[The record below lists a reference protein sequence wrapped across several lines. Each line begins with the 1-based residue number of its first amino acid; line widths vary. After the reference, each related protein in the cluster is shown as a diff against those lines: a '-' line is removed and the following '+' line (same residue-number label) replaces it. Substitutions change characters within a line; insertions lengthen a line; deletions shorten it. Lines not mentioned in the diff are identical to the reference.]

1 MNLAQINF
9 SNLYQQLGQ
18 TGGGFTFS
26 SGLQLGQIV
35 GALLPYLFVIA
46 GLLLLLYL
54 IFGGF
59 TYLTSAGDPKKMEDA
74 KGKITGAL
82 VGFLI
87 VFVSFWIV
95 QIVGKVFGIEQVIDI
110 FG

>member
-1 MNLAQINF
+1 MHLAQINF
-9 SNLYQQLGQ
+9 SNLYRQIGQ
-18 TGGGFTFS
+18 SGGTFTFS
-26 SGLQLGQIV
+26 SGLTLGQLV
-35 GALLPYLFVIA
+35 GALLPYLFVLA

-54 IFGGF
+54 LFAGF
-59 TYLTSAGDPKKMEDA
+59 TYMSSAGDPKKMEDA

-95 QIVGKVFGIEQVIDI
+95 QIIGRAFGIQPIIDI